1 MTDDELKKI
10 IERHEK
16 WLKDQEGGER
26 ANLRDANLRDAN
38 LCGAKLCGADLCG
51 ANLCDANLRDANL
64 RGANLCG
71 AKLCGADLCGANL
84 CDANLRDANLYVAN
98 LYGAKLCGADLRGAN
113 LYVANLYVANLC
125 DADLCDANLC
135 GANLCGADLCG
146 ANLCGANLCGAN
158 LCGADLCDAEN
169 VPFIPMSCPD
179 SGSFTAWKKVNGMIV
194 KLLISEDARRSSATG
209 RKCRCDKAVVLAIE
223 TVDGEPAE
231 TQSVCSDY
239 RKEFVYVVGNTVEE
253 PNFSEDRFK
262 GCAQGIH
269 FFINRQEAAD
279 YN

>member
-26 ANLRDANLRDAN
+26 ANLYGADLRGANLR
-38 LCGAKLCGADLCG
+38 GAD
-51 ANLCDANLRDANL
+51 LRDANL
-64 RGANLCG
+64 RGANLCE
-71 AKLCGADLCGANL
+71 ANL
-84 CDANLRDANLYVAN
+84 YDANLY
-98 LYGAKLCGADLRGAN
+98 GADLRGAN
-113 LYVANLYVANLC
+113 LRGANLRG
-125 DADLCDANLC
+125 ADLR
-135 GANLCGADLCG
+135 GANLCEANLYDANLYGADLYGADLRG
-146 ANLCGANLCGAN
+146 ANLRG
-158 LCGADLCDAEN
+158 AEN
-169 VPFIPMSCPD
+169 VPLIPMSCPD
-179 SGSFTAWKKVNGMIV
+179 SGSFTAWKKANGMIV
-194 KLLISEDARRSSATG
+194 KLLIPEDARRSSATG

-239 RKEFVYVVGNTVEE
+239 RKEFVYVVGKTVEE

-262 GCAQGIH
+262 ECAQGIH
-269 FFINRQEAAD
+269 FFINRQEAVD